1 MVDEIVHHATEQV
14 IPMATPQNADTA
26 NSHPRDPSPVSRAS
40 ARRSTVRRSTV
51 SENTTGPQ
59 RSVSHPV
66 TCTIT
71 RNTHITRAPTAR
83 NGPITVI
90 EMESND
96 N

>member
-26 NSHPRDPSPVSRAS
+26 NSHPGDPGPISRAS
-40 ARRSTVRRSTV
+40 TRCSTVRRSTV

-66 TCTIT
+66 THAIT
-71 RNTHITRAPTAR
+71 CNTCVTRAPTAH

-90 EMESND
+90 EMESD
-96 N
+96 DD